1 MLWRNGVLFLF
12 CAAACV
18 PAIEVHAAAH
28 EESGPVMQPTD
39 EQTLIAIKEALV
51 AEAQSMESQVVNT
64 AWLDSDGRLHESTL
78 VQSGARVR
86 GIQVQAYLDE
96 MRKPKVEVA
105 LDEKSGVLPEC
116 FAKDDHLKRTVRVL
130 PVQMAGTFAV
140 DSRALAQTSGT
151 RLANQ
156 LSAYFDQ
163 SEFWHVKP
171 NSLGLDQYT
180 AMTTGLA
187 DGYAKFEVNI
197 EVSQGFPPTAH
208 QPERIPGAD
217 PVSSFFQGKP
227 SKFAEDWIRLSTRLI
242 ETATGETIW
251 TAVSDFR
258 IPVRSVSY
266 DASEMPA
273 VLTSVIDEQMMEW
286 GDELSQYAQCEPV
299 KFLLTRNSATLL
311 LDGGADAGLRTGDQL
326 LLLDESRIPAR
337 MLEPGML
344 AQLSLVEITDLDA
357 DRATLEYRAGA
368 PISDTTGKVA
378 IPF

>member
-1 MLWRNGVLFLF
+1 MMRFGEALAVC
-12 CAAACV
+12 CAVIMFSVKAEA
-18 PAIEVHAAAH
+18 EAH
-28 EESGPVMQPTD
+28 GASEAVARSSD
-39 EQTLIAIKEALV
+39 EHTLIAIKEALV

-64 AWLDSDGRLHESTL
+64 AWLDADGKLHESTL

-140 DSRALAQTSGT
+140 DSRTLARASGT

-156 LSAYFDQ
+156 LSEYFEQ

-171 NSLGLDQYT
+171 KRLDLDQYT

-187 DGYAKFEVNI
+187 DTRSKFEV
-197 EVSQGFPPTAH
+197 EVRVSQGFPPTAH
-208 QPERIPGAD
+208 QPERIPGSD

-227 SKFAEDWIRLSTRLI
+227 SKFAEDWIRLSAHLI
-242 ETATGETIW
+242 ETATGATIW

-258 IPVRSVSY
+258 IPVRAVSY
-266 DASEMPA
+266 DASELPA
-273 VLTSVIDEQMMEW
+273 LLTSIIDEQTMIWSE
-286 GDELSQYAQCEPV
+286 ELSQYARCEPV
-299 KFLLTRNSATLL
+299 KFLLTRQNETLS
-311 LDGGADAGLRTGDQL
+311 LDGGVDAGLRAGDQL
-326 LLLDESRIPAR
+326 LLLDETRIPAR

-344 AQLSLVEITDLDA
+344 AQLSLVEITDVEA